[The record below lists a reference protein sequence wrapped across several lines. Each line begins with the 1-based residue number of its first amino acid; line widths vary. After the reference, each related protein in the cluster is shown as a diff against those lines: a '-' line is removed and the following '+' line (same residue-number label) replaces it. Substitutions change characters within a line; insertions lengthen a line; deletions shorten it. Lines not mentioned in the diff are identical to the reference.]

1 MVRAP
6 RYRHS
11 PILLAALAL
20 VLAANLRAAEAPAS
34 GKTTPA
40 ILLTGFEPFGG
51 LEKNASWETVKTFD
65 GKEIGGY
72 KIATAL
78 LPVVYD
84 EMADPL
90 KKAIEKHKPEIVISF
105 GVGTEVMQT
114 ELIARNSYHRM
125 KPKDNKGHRPP
136 REKIDPNGNDAIPT
150 QLPAEA
156 IVKALTQAKIGAQTS
171 KDAGGYLCNE
181 CFYRLMETDLKDAPI
196 KLRGFVHVP
205 DFGTP
210 DPAGGAF
217 TAEKLIK
224 AVQIV
229 IEETAKAAKNPT
241 TTETK
246 EKK

>member
-1 MVRAP
+1 MIRK
-6 RYRHS
+6 HS
-11 PILLAALAL
+11 QRPATLLLAALAL
-20 VLAANLRAAEAPAS
+20 LLAPHLGAAETPAS
-34 GKTTPA
+34 GKNLPV

-51 LEKNASWETVKTFD
+51 LEKNASWETVKTFE
-65 GKEIGGY
+65 GKEIAGY

-84 EMADPL
+84 EMAEPL
-90 KKAIEKHKPEIVISF
+90 KKAIEKNKPEIVISF

-114 ELIARNSYHRM
+114 ELIARNGYHRM
-125 KPKDNKGHRPP
+125 KPKDNKGQRPP
-136 REKIDPNGNDAIPT
+136 REKIDPNGKDEIPT
-150 QLPAEA
+150 LLPAAA
-156 IVKALTQAKIGAQTS
+156 IVKALMQAKIGAQTS

-181 CFYRLMETDLKDAPI
+181 CFYRLMETEVQDAPI

-224 AVQIV
+224 AAQIV
-229 IEETAKAAKNPT
+229 IEETAKAAKSPAPAPA
-241 TTETK
+241 E
-246 EKK
+246 